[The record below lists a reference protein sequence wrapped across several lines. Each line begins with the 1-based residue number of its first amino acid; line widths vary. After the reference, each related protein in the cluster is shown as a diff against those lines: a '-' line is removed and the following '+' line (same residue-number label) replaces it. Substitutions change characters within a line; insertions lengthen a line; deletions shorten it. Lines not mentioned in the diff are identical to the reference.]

1 MPKMNTNSGESGS
14 SFKCPC
20 CGEKIDVAE
29 DHEGESGQSDEKK
42 AGVKNI
48 RKVMAYDDMMQKGM

>member
-1 MPKMNTNSGESGS
+1 MPKQNANSQSGP

-20 CGEKIDVAE
+20 CGESIQVAE
-29 DHEGESGQSDEKK
+29 DHEGEMGQNDAKK

-48 RKVMAYDDMMQKGM
+48 RKVLAYDDMMQKGN